1 MTTQEQIEAKIF
13 LNVADVKNIVAQWK
27 NEHQKV
33 VFTNGCFDLL
43 HAGHLDYLCK
53 AADLGQRLIIGINA
67 DVSVKKLKGP
77 QRPILHEKTR
87 AFKLAAMQF
96 VDAVV
101 VFEEDTPYTL
111 ISEILPDILTK
122 GGDYQIENIV
132 GAKEVQANGG
142 QVIVLPFLEGHSTTK
157 IISRF

>member
-1 MTTQEQIEAKIF
+1 MNTQAQIEAKIF
-13 LNVADVKNIVAQWK
+13 LNVADVKNLVDQWK
-27 NEHQKV
+27 NEHQKI

-53 AADLGQRLIIGINA
+53 AADLGQRLIIGLNA
-67 DVSVKKLKGP
+67 DVSVKKLKGS
-77 QRPILHEKTR
+77 QRPILDEKTR

-101 VFEEDTPYTL
+101 VFDEETPHRI

-122 GGDYQIENIV
+122 GGDYQIETIV

-142 QVIVLPFLEGHSTTK
+142 QVIVLPFLEGHSTTE

>member
-1 MTTQEQIEAKIF
+1 MNTQEQIEAKIF
-13 LNVADVKNIVAQWK
+13 LNVADVKNLVDQWK
-27 NEHQKV
+27 NEHQKI

-53 AADLGQRLIIGINA
+53 AADLGQRFIIGLNA
-67 DVSVKKLKGP
+67 DVSVKKLKGS
-77 QRPILHEKTR
+77 QRPILDEKTR

-101 VFEEDTPYTL
+101 VFDEETPHRI

-122 GGDYQIENIV
+122 GGDYQIETIV

-142 QVIVLPFLEGHSTTK
+142 QVIVLPFLEGHSTTE

>member
-1 MTTQEQIEAKIF
+1 MNTQAQIEAKIF
-13 LNVADVKNIVAQWK
+13 LNVADVKNLVDQWK
-27 NEHQKV
+27 NEHQKI

-53 AADLGQRLIIGINA
+53 AADLGQRFIIGLNA
-67 DVSVKKLKGP
+67 DVSVKKLKGS
-77 QRPILHEKTR
+77 QRPILDEKTR

-101 VFEEDTPYTL
+101 VFDEETPHRI

-122 GGDYQIENIV
+122 GGDYQIETIV

-142 QVIVLPFLEGHSTTK
+142 QVIVLPFLEGHSTTE